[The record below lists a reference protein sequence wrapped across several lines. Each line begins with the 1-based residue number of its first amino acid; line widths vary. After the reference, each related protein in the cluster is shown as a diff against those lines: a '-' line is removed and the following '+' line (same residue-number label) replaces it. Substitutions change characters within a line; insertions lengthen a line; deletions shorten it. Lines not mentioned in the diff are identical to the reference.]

1 MHEPVKDSLVETL
14 VDDRYFV
21 RSLIARGGMSTVY
34 LATDRRLDRDVALK
48 VLYPHLAADR
58 GFLRRFESEAKSA
71 ARLSH
76 PHVVGVLDQGIA
88 DDLAYLVMEYVP
100 GRTLRGLLDERGP
113 LSPRLALALMDAV
126 VEGLAA
132 AHDAGLVHRDVK
144 PENVLLADNGR
155 IKIADF
161 GLARAVSTSTN
172 TGTLVG
178 TVAYL
183 APELVTGG
191 GADERSDV
199 YSAGIMLYE
208 MLTGSQP
215 FTGDSP
221 IQVAFAHVHSAV
233 PPASDLC
240 PGLADDL
247 DELVRWCTARDPE
260 ERPVNGRALLG
271 ELRHIRASLSDDQLD
286 FRCEP
291 ELRSDPGAG
300 APTEALSGLPGGPA
314 AGATE
319 VIAAD
324 AATSVIDT
332 SSLRQGGNPTEVIS
346 RADNAT
352 TVFPAGTRPPG
363 DPGHAGGG
371 DYPDGP
377 YGEGHPDDDGYGEDG
392 TDGAGDRP
400 ASRTDRRLARREDR
414 ERMRE
419 NEREAHRPKMSLRS
433 GSPRRR
439 GILLAV
445 LIAAL
450 LAAAAFAG
458 WFFGAGPGALVSVP
472 DVVNVSEEEAGREL
486 ESAGLKYST
495 NEVYDEVVSAG
506 LAVGT
511 DPAATQEVRRF
522 RPVTLLVSK
531 GPQLFTVPNIVQ
543 RSVEAAET
551 DLEEADLVLG
561 TVTED
566 YSETVPAGSIVSQ
579 QPLPDTLLR
588 LGTPVNV
595 TVSKGPAPVDV
606 PDVTGQ
612 DEADAVSAIEDAGLV
627 AAVAPEKVNSAS
639 VPAGAVVSQAPA
651 GGVLERGSTVT
662 LTISMGPRMVEVPNY
677 VGRRAEDARADLEG
691 RGFTVKTENLLGGLL
706 GLVRDQEP
714 GAGTAPE
721 GSTIVLKVV

>member
-1 MHEPVKDSLVETL
+1 M

-21 RSLIARGGMSTVY
+21 RSLVARGGMSSVY

-76 PHVVGVLDQGIA
+76 PHVVGVLDQGIT
-88 DDLAYLVMEYVP
+88 DSLAYLVMEYVP

-183 APELVTGG
+183 APELVTAG

-208 MLTGSQP
+208 MLTGRQP

-221 IQVAFAHVHSAV
+221 IQVAFAHVHSSV
-233 PPASDLC
+233 PAPSALC
-240 PGLADDL
+240 PGLAEDL
-247 DELVRWCTARDPE
+247 DELVGWCTAKDPE

-271 ELRHIRASLSDDQLD
+271 ELRHIRTSLTDAELD
-286 FRCEP
+286 FRCTP
-291 ELRSDPGAG
+291 DPDSGAAAAG
-300 APTEALSGLPGGPA
+300 APTEALSSATQVLTA
-314 AGATE
+314 AG
-319 VIAAD
+319 

-332 SSLRQGGNPTEVIS
+332 SALRPDGAGSNATEVI
-346 RADNAT
+346 RRGDNAT
-352 TVFPAGTRPPG
+352 TVLPAGSRP
-363 DPGHAGGG
+363 AGGDTDRYGG
-371 DYPDGP
+371 DGDDADDDADDDYDADG
-377 YGEGHPDDDGYGEDG
+377 YDDDGRDLSP
-392 TDGAGDRP
+392 GAR
-400 ASRTDRRLARREDR
+400 RRLAKRDERDR
-414 ERMRE
+414 LRQDD
-419 NEREAHRPKMSLRS
+419 REAHRPQMSLRS
-433 GSPRRR
+433 GKPRRR

-445 LIAAL
+445 LLTVL
-450 LAAAAFAG
+450 LAAVAFAG

-472 DVVNVSEEEAGREL
+472 DVSNVSVEEAGTQL
-486 ESAGLKYST
+486 GDAGLSYT
-495 NEVYDEVVSAG
+495 TDEVFDEVVAAG

-511 DPAATQEVRRF
+511 DPAATREIRRF

-531 GPQLFTVPNIVQ
+531 GPQLFSVPNVVQ
-543 RSVEAAET
+543 RTVEAAGT
-551 DLEEADLVLG
+551 DLQEAELTLG
-561 TVTED
+561 AVTEE
-566 YSETVPAGSIVSQ
+566 YSESIAAGTIISQ

-588 LGTPVNV
+588 LGAPVDV
-595 TVSKGPAPVDV
+595 TVSRGPAPVEV
-606 PDVTGQ
+606 PAVTGLG
-612 DEADAVSAIEDAGLV
+612 EDAAVKAVEAAGLTP
-627 AAVAPEKVNSAS
+627 AVAGEKVHSAS
-639 VPAGAVVSQAPA
+639 VPAGSVVAQTPA
-651 GGVLERGSTVT
+651 SGLLERGQTVT
-662 LTISMGPRMVEVPNY
+662 LTISLGPRMEEVPNY
-677 VGRRAEDARADLEG
+677 VGQRADTARADLES
-691 RGFTVKTENLLGGLL
+691 RGFTVEVENLLGGLL

-721 GSTIVLKVV
+721 GSTVILKVV

>member
-1 MHEPVKDSLVETL
+1 MKDSLVETL

-21 RSLIARGGMSTVY
+21 RSLVARGGMSSVY

-76 PHVVGVLDQGIA
+76 PHVVGVLDQGIT
-88 DDLAYLVMEYVP
+88 DSLAYLVMEYVP

-183 APELVTGG
+183 APELVTAG

-208 MLTGSQP
+208 MLTGRQP

-221 IQVAFAHVHSAV
+221 IQVAFAHVHSSV
-233 PPASDLC
+233 PAPSALC
-240 PGLADDL
+240 PGLAEDL
-247 DELVRWCTARDPE
+247 DELVGWCTAKDPE

-271 ELRHIRASLSDDQLD
+271 ELRHIRTSLTDAELD
-286 FRCEP
+286 FRCTP
-291 ELRSDPGAG
+291 DPDSGAAAAG
-300 APTEALSGLPGGPA
+300 APTEALSSATQVLTA
-314 AGATE
+314 AG
-319 VIAAD
+319 

-332 SSLRQGGNPTEVIS
+332 SALRPDGAGSNATEVI
-346 RADNAT
+346 RRGDNAT
-352 TVFPAGTRPPG
+352 TVLPAGSRP
-363 DPGHAGGG
+363 AGGDTDRYGG
-371 DYPDGP
+371 DGDDADDDADDDYDADG
-377 YGEGHPDDDGYGEDG
+377 YDDDGRDLSP
-392 TDGAGDRP
+392 GAR
-400 ASRTDRRLARREDR
+400 RRLAKRDERDR
-414 ERMRE
+414 LRQDD
-419 NEREAHRPKMSLRS
+419 REAHRPQMSLRS
-433 GSPRRR
+433 GKPRRR

-445 LIAAL
+445 LLTVL
-450 LAAAAFAG
+450 LAAVAFAG

-472 DVVNVSEEEAGREL
+472 DVSNVSVEEAGTQL
-486 ESAGLKYST
+486 GDAGLSYT
-495 NEVYDEVVSAG
+495 TDEVFDEVVAAG

-511 DPAATQEVRRF
+511 DPAATREIRRF

-531 GPQLFTVPNIVQ
+531 GPQLFSVPNVVQ
-543 RSVEAAET
+543 RTVEAAGT
-551 DLEEADLVLG
+551 DLQEAELTLG
-561 TVTED
+561 AVTEE
-566 YSETVPAGSIVSQ
+566 YSESIAAGTIISQ

-588 LGTPVNV
+588 LGAPVDV
-595 TVSKGPAPVDV
+595 TVSRGPAPVEV
-606 PDVTGQ
+606 PAVTGLG
-612 DEADAVSAIEDAGLV
+612 EDAAVKAVEAAGLTP
-627 AAVAPEKVNSAS
+627 AVAGEKVHSAS
-639 VPAGAVVSQAPA
+639 VPAGSVVAQTPA
-651 GGVLERGSTVT
+651 SGLLERGQTVT
-662 LTISMGPRMVEVPNY
+662 LTISLGPRMEEVPNY
-677 VGRRAEDARADLEG
+677 VGQRADTARADLES
-691 RGFTVKTENLLGGLL
+691 RGFTVEVENLLGGLL

-721 GSTIVLKVV
+721 GSTVILKVV

>member
-14 VDDRYFV
+14 VDNRYHV

-88 DDLAYLVMEYVP
+88 DNLAYLVMEYVP
-100 GRTLRGLLDERGP
+100 GRTLRGLLDERGS

-208 MLTGSQP
+208 MLTGRQP
-215 FTGDSP
+215 YTGDVP
-221 IQVAFAHVHSAV
+221 IQVAFAHVHSSV
-233 PPASDLC
+233 PAPSALC
-240 PGLADDL
+240 PGLAEDL

-260 ERPVNGRALLG
+260 DRPVNGRALLG
-271 ELRHIRASLSDDQLD
+271 ELRHIRTSLSDEELD
-286 FRCEP
+286 FHCP
-291 ELRSDPGAG
+291 PAGPDGTPGA
-300 APTEALSGLPGGPA
+300 
-314 AGATE
+314 ATE
-319 VIAAD
+319 VISGATQVLSAD
-324 AATSVIDT
+324 AATSVMDA
-332 SSLRQGGNPTEVIS
+332 SALGQGPPDGNHTEVIS

-352 TVFPAGTRPPG
+352 SVFPAGSHGYMEDTDDTDG
-363 DPGHAGGG
+363 D
-371 DYPDGP
+371 
-377 YGEGHPDDDGYGEDG
+377 GEPDDGYADG
-392 TDGAGDRP
+392 DGLSAR
-400 ASRTDRRLARREDR
+400 ARRRLEKREDR
-414 ERMRE
+414 DRMRE
-419 NEREAHRPKMSLRS
+419 NDREAHRPQVALRS
-433 GSPRRR
+433 GKPRRR
-439 GILLAV
+439 GILLGVLVAV
-445 LIAAL
+445 L

-472 DVVNVSEEEAGREL
+472 DVSNVSVEEAGVQL
-486 ESAGLKYST
+486 GDAGLTYTT
-495 NEVYDEVVSAG
+495 NEVFDEVVAAG

-511 DPAATQEVRRF
+511 DPEAAREIRRF
-522 RPVTLLVSK
+522 QPVTLLVSK
-531 GPQLFTVPNIVQ
+531 GPQLFSVPNIVQ
-543 RSVEAAET
+543 RSVESA
-551 DLEEADLVLG
+551 EADLADAQLVLG
-561 TVTED
+561 TVAEE
-566 YSETVPAGSIVSQ
+566 YSESVEIGKIIAQ
-579 QPLPDTLLR
+579 QPLPDTQLR
-588 LGTPVNV
+588 LGSPVDI
-595 TVSKGPAPVDV
+595 TVSKGPAPVEV
-606 PDVTGQ
+606 PTVTGQ
-612 DEADAVSAIEDAGLV
+612 AEEAAVKAIEAAGLT
-627 AAVAPEKVNSAS
+627 AEVAPDKVNSAT
-639 VPAGAVVSQAPA
+639 VPAGAVVSQTPA
-651 GGVLERGSTVT
+651 SGLLERGSTVT
-662 LTISMGPRMVEVPNY
+662 LTLSMGPRMVEVPNY
-677 VGRRAEDARADLEG
+677 VGRRAEDAKADLES
-691 RGFTVKTENLLGGLL
+691 RGFTVGVENLLGGLL
-706 GLVRDQEP
+706 GLVRDQDP

-721 GSTIVLKVV
+721 GSTVTLKVV

>member
-14 VDDRYFV
+14 VDNRYHV

-88 DDLAYLVMEYVP
+88 DNLAYLVMEYVP
-100 GRTLRGLLDERGP
+100 GRTLRGLLDERGS

-208 MLTGSQP
+208 MLTGRQP
-215 FTGDSP
+215 YTGDVP
-221 IQVAFAHVHSAV
+221 IQVAFAHVHSSV
-233 PPASDLC
+233 PAPSALC
-240 PGLADDL
+240 PGLAEDL

-260 ERPVNGRALLG
+260 DRPVNGRALLG
-271 ELRHIRASLSDDQLD
+271 ELRHIRTSLSDEELD
-286 FRCEP
+286 FHWP
-291 ELRSDPGAG
+291 PAGTDG
-300 APTEALSGLPGGPA
+300 APDA
-314 AGATE
+314 ATE
-319 VIAAD
+319 VISGATQVLSAG
-324 AATSVIDT
+324 AATSIIDA
-332 SSLRQGGNPTEVIS
+332 SALGQGSPDGNHTEVIS
-346 RADNAT
+346 RTDNAT
-352 TVFPAGTRPPG
+352 TVFPAGSHGYDDDDTDGDG
-363 DPGHAGGG
+363 DP
-371 DYPDGP
+371 
-377 YGEGHPDDDGYGEDG
+377 EDGYADADSDG
-392 TDGAGDRP
+392 LSAR
-400 ASRTDRRLARREDR
+400 ARRRLEKREDR
-414 ERMRE
+414 DRMRE
-419 NEREAHRPKMSLRS
+419 NDREAHRPQVALRS
-433 GSPRRR
+433 GKPRRR
-439 GILLAV
+439 GILLGVLVAV
-445 LIAAL
+445 L

-472 DVVNVSEEEAGREL
+472 DVSNVSVEEAGVQL
-486 ESAGLKYST
+486 GDAGLTYTT
-495 NEVYDEVVSAG
+495 NEVFDEVVAAG

-511 DPAATQEVRRF
+511 DPEAAREIRRF
-522 RPVTLLVSK
+522 QPVTLLVSK
-531 GPQLFTVPNIVQ
+531 GPQLFSVPNIVQ
-543 RSVEAAET
+543 RTVESA
-551 DLEEADLVLG
+551 EADLADAQLVLG
-561 TVTED
+561 TVTEA
-566 YSETVPAGSIVSQ
+566 YSESVETGKIISQ
-579 QPLPDTLLR
+579 QPLPDTQLR
-588 LGTPVNV
+588 LGSPVDI
-595 TVSKGPAPVDV
+595 TVSKGPAPVEV
-606 PDVTGQ
+606 PAVTGQ
-612 DEADAVSAIEDAGLV
+612 AEEAAVKAIEAAGLT
-627 AAVAPEKVNSAS
+627 AAVVPDKVNSPT
-639 VPAGAVVSQAPA
+639 VPAGAVVSQTPA
-651 GGVLERGSTVT
+651 SGLLERGSTVT

-677 VGRRAEDARADLEG
+677 VGRRADDAKADLES
-691 RGFTVKTENLLGGLL
+691 RGFTVNVENLLGGLL
-706 GLVRDQEP
+706 GLVRDQDP

-721 GSTIVLKVV
+721 GSTVTLKVV

>member
-14 VDDRYFV
+14 VDNRYHV

-88 DDLAYLVMEYVP
+88 DNLAYLVMEYVP
-100 GRTLRGLLDERGP
+100 GRTLRGLLDERGS

-208 MLTGSQP
+208 MLTGRQP
-215 FTGDSP
+215 YTGDVP
-221 IQVAFAHVHSAV
+221 IQVAFAHVHSSV
-233 PPASDLC
+233 PAPSALC
-240 PGLADDL
+240 PGLAEDL

-260 ERPVNGRALLG
+260 DRPVNGRALLG
-271 ELRHIRASLSDDQLD
+271 ELRHIRTSLSDEELD
-286 FRCEP
+286 FHCP
-291 ELRSDPGAG
+291 PAGPDGTPGA
-300 APTEALSGLPGGPA
+300 
-314 AGATE
+314 ATE
-319 VIAAD
+319 VISGATQVLSAD
-324 AATSVIDT
+324 AATSVIDA
-332 SSLRQGGNPTEVIS
+332 SALGQGSPDGNHTEVIS
-346 RADNAT
+346 RTDNAT
-352 TVFPAGTRPPG
+352 SVFPAGSHGYTEDSDDTDG
-363 DPGHAGGG
+363 D
-371 DYPDGP
+371 
-377 YGEGHPDDDGYGEDG
+377 GEPDDGYADG
-392 TDGAGDRP
+392 DGLSAR
-400 ASRTDRRLARREDR
+400 ARRRLEKREDR
-414 ERMRE
+414 DRMRE
-419 NEREAHRPKMSLRS
+419 NDREAHRPQVALRS
-433 GSPRRR
+433 GKPRRR
-439 GILLAV
+439 GILLGVLVAV
-445 LIAAL
+445 L

-472 DVVNVSEEEAGREL
+472 DVSNVSVEEAGVQL
-486 ESAGLKYST
+486 GDAGLTYTT
-495 NEVYDEVVSAG
+495 NEVFDEVVAAG

-511 DPAATQEVRRF
+511 DPEAAREIRRF
-522 RPVTLLVSK
+522 QPVTLLVSK
-531 GPQLFTVPNIVQ
+531 GPQLFSVPNIVQ
-543 RSVEAAET
+543 RSVESA
-551 DLEEADLVLG
+551 EADLADAQLVLG
-561 TVTED
+561 AVAEE
-566 YSETVPAGSIVSQ
+566 YSESIEIGKIISQ
-579 QPLPDTLLR
+579 QPLPDTQLR
-588 LGTPVNV
+588 LGSPVDI
-595 TVSKGPAPVDV
+595 TVSKGPAPVEV
-606 PDVTGQ
+606 PAVTGQ
-612 DEADAVSAIEDAGLV
+612 AEEAAVKAIEAAGLT
-627 AAVAPEKVNSAS
+627 AEVAPDKVNSAT
-639 VPAGAVVSQAPA
+639 VPAGAVVSQTPA
-651 GGVLERGSTVT
+651 SGLLERGSTVT
-662 LTISMGPRMVEVPNY
+662 LTLSLGPRMVEVPNY
-677 VGRRAEDARADLEG
+677 VGRRAEDAKADLES
-691 RGFTVKTENLLGGLL
+691 RGFTVSVENLLGGLL
-706 GLVRDQEP
+706 GLVRDQDP

-721 GSTIVLKVV
+721 GSTVTLKVV

>member
-14 VDDRYFV
+14 VDNRYHV

-88 DDLAYLVMEYVP
+88 DNLAYLVMEYVP
-100 GRTLRGLLDERGP
+100 GRTLRGLLDERGS

-208 MLTGSQP
+208 MLTGRQP
-215 FTGDSP
+215 YTGDVP
-221 IQVAFAHVHSAV
+221 IQVAFAHVHSSV
-233 PPASDLC
+233 PAPSALC
-240 PGLADDL
+240 PGLAEDL

-260 ERPVNGRALLG
+260 DRPVNGRALLG
-271 ELRHIRASLSDDQLD
+271 ELRHIRTSLTDEELD
-286 FRCEP
+286 FHCP
-291 ELRSDPGAG
+291 PAGQDAAPGA
-300 APTEALSGLPGGPA
+300 
-314 AGATE
+314 ATE
-319 VIAAD
+319 VISGATQVLSAG

-332 SSLRQGGNPTEVIS
+332 SAMDQGSPDGNHTEVIS
-346 RADNAT
+346 RTDNAT
-352 TVFPAGTRPPG
+352 TVFPAGSHGYTG
-363 DPGHAGGG
+363 DG
-371 DYPDGP
+371 DDTDEDG
-377 YGEGHPDDDGYGEDG
+377 EADDGYGDADSDG
-392 TDGAGDRP
+392 LSAR
-400 ASRTDRRLARREDR
+400 ARRRLEKREDR
-414 ERMRE
+414 DRMRE
-419 NEREAHRPKMSLRS
+419 NDREAHRPQVALRS
-433 GSPRRR
+433 GKPRRR
-439 GILLAV
+439 GILLGV
-445 LIAAL
+445 LVAFL
-450 LAAAAFAG
+450 LAAAGFAG

-472 DVVNVSEEEAGREL
+472 DVSNISVEEAGVQL
-486 ESAGLKYST
+486 GDAGLSYTT
-495 NEVYDEVVSAG
+495 NEVFDEVVAAG

-511 DPAATQEVRRF
+511 DPEAAREIRRF
-522 RPVTLLVSK
+522 QPVTLLVSK
-531 GPQLFTVPNIVQ
+531 GPQLFSVPNIVQ
-543 RSVEAAET
+543 RSVESAET
-551 DLEEADLVLG
+551 DLADAQLVLG
-561 TVTED
+561 AVAEE
-566 YSETVPAGSIVSQ
+566 YSESVEIGKIISQ
-579 QPLPDTLLR
+579 QPLPDTQLR
-588 LGTPVNV
+588 MGSPVDI
-595 TVSKGPAPVDV
+595 TVSKGPAPVEV
-606 PDVTGQ
+606 PAVTGQ
-612 DEADAVSAIEDAGLV
+612 AEEAAVKAIEAAGLT
-627 AAVAPEKVNSAS
+627 AAVAPDKVNSAT
-639 VPAGAVVSQAPA
+639 VPAGAVVSQTPA
-651 GGVLERGSTVT
+651 SGLLERGSTVT

-677 VGRRAEDARADLEG
+677 VGRRAEDAKADLES
-691 RGFTVKTENLLGGLL
+691 RGFTVRVENLLGGLL
-706 GLVRDQEP
+706 GLVRDQDP

-721 GSTIVLKVV
+721 GSTVTLKVV

>member
-14 VDDRYFV
+14 VDNRYHV

-88 DDLAYLVMEYVP
+88 DNLAYLVMEYVP
-100 GRTLRGLLDERGP
+100 GRTLRGLLDERGS

-208 MLTGSQP
+208 MLTGRQP
-215 FTGDSP
+215 YTGDVP
-221 IQVAFAHVHSAV
+221 IQVAFAHVHSSV
-233 PPASDLC
+233 PAPSALC
-240 PGLADDL
+240 PGLAEDL

-260 ERPVNGRALLG
+260 DRPVNGRALLG
-271 ELRHIRASLSDDQLD
+271 ELRHIRTSLSDEELD
-286 FRCEP
+286 FHCP
-291 ELRSDPGAG
+291 PAGPDGTPGA
-300 APTEALSGLPGGPA
+300 
-314 AGATE
+314 ATE
-319 VIAAD
+319 VISGATQVLSAD
-324 AATSVIDT
+324 AATSVMDA
-332 SSLRQGGNPTEVIS
+332 SALGQGSPDGNHTEVIS
-346 RADNAT
+346 RTDNAT
-352 TVFPAGTRPPG
+352 SVFPAGSHGYTEDSDDTDG
-363 DPGHAGGG
+363 D
-371 DYPDGP
+371 
-377 YGEGHPDDDGYGEDG
+377 GEPDDGYADG
-392 TDGAGDRP
+392 DGLSAR
-400 ASRTDRRLARREDR
+400 ARRRLEKREDR
-414 ERMRE
+414 DRMRE
-419 NEREAHRPKMSLRS
+419 NDREAHRPQVALRS
-433 GSPRRR
+433 GKPRRR
-439 GILLAV
+439 GILLGVLVAV
-445 LIAAL
+445 L

-472 DVVNVSEEEAGREL
+472 DVSNVSVEEAGVQL
-486 ESAGLKYST
+486 GDAGLTYTT
-495 NEVYDEVVSAG
+495 NEVFDEVVAAG

-511 DPAATQEVRRF
+511 DPEAAREIRRF
-522 RPVTLLVSK
+522 QPVTLLVSK
-531 GPQLFTVPNIVQ
+531 GPQLFSVPNIVQ
-543 RSVEAAET
+543 RSVESA
-551 DLEEADLVLG
+551 EADLADAQLVLG
-561 TVTED
+561 AVAEE
-566 YSETVPAGSIVSQ
+566 YSESIEIGKIISQ
-579 QPLPDTLLR
+579 QPLPDTQLR
-588 LGTPVNV
+588 LGSPVDI
-595 TVSKGPAPVDV
+595 TVSKGPAPVEV
-606 PDVTGQ
+606 PAVTGQ
-612 DEADAVSAIEDAGLV
+612 AEEAAVKAIEAAGLT
-627 AAVAPEKVNSAS
+627 AEVAPDKVNSAT
-639 VPAGAVVSQAPA
+639 VPAGAVVSQTPA
-651 GGVLERGSTVT
+651 SGLLERGSTVT
-662 LTISMGPRMVEVPNY
+662 LTLSLGPRMVEVPNY
-677 VGRRAEDARADLEG
+677 VGRRAEDAKADLES
-691 RGFTVKTENLLGGLL
+691 RGFTVSVENLLGGLL
-706 GLVRDQEP
+706 GLVRDQDP

-721 GSTIVLKVV
+721 GSTVTLKVV

>member
-14 VDDRYFV
+14 VDNRYHV

-88 DDLAYLVMEYVP
+88 DNLAYLVMEYVP
-100 GRTLRGLLDERGP
+100 GRTLRGLLDERGS

-126 VEGLAA
+126 IEGLAA

-208 MLTGSQP
+208 MLTGRQP
-215 FTGDSP
+215 YTGDVP
-221 IQVAFAHVHSAV
+221 IQVAFAHVHSSV
-233 PPASDLC
+233 PAPSALC
-240 PGLADDL
+240 PGLAEDL

-260 ERPVNGRALLG
+260 DRPVNGRALLG
-271 ELRHIRASLSDDQLD
+271 ELRHIRTSLTDEELD
-286 FRCEP
+286 FHCPP
-291 ELRSDPGAG
+291 EGQDTAPGA
-300 APTEALSGLPGGPA
+300 ATDVIS
-314 AGATE
+314 GATQ
-319 VIAAD
+319 VLSAG

-332 SSLRQGGNPTEVIS
+332 SAMDQGSPDGNHTEVIS
-346 RADNAT
+346 RTDNAT
-352 TVFPAGTRPPG
+352 TVFPAGSHGYTG
-363 DPGHAGGG
+363 DG
-371 DYPDGP
+371 DDTDEDG
-377 YGEGHPDDDGYGEDG
+377 EADDGYGDADSDG
-392 TDGAGDRP
+392 LSAR
-400 ASRTDRRLARREDR
+400 ARRRLEKREDR
-414 ERMRE
+414 DRMRE
-419 NEREAHRPKMSLRS
+419 NDREAHRPQVALRS
-433 GSPRRR
+433 GKPRRR
-439 GILLAV
+439 GILLGV
-445 LIAAL
+445 LVAFL
-450 LAAAAFAG
+450 LAAAGFAG

-472 DVVNVSEEEAGREL
+472 DVSNISVEEAGVQL
-486 ESAGLKYST
+486 GDAGLSYTT
-495 NEVYDEVVSAG
+495 NEVFDEVVAAG

-511 DPAATQEVRRF
+511 DPEAAREIRRF
-522 RPVTLLVSK
+522 QPVTLLVSK
-531 GPQLFTVPNIVQ
+531 GPQLFSVPNIVQ
-543 RSVEAAET
+543 RSVESAET
-551 DLEEADLVLG
+551 DLADAQLVLG
-561 TVTED
+561 AVAEE
-566 YSETVPAGSIVSQ
+566 YSESVEIGKIISQ
-579 QPLPDTLLR
+579 QPLPDTQLR
-588 LGTPVNV
+588 MGSPVDI
-595 TVSKGPAPVDV
+595 TVSKGPAPVEV
-606 PDVTGQ
+606 PAVTGQ
-612 DEADAVSAIEDAGLV
+612 AEEAAVKAIEAAGLT
-627 AAVAPEKVNSAS
+627 AAVAPDKVNSAT
-639 VPAGAVVSQAPA
+639 VPAGAVVSQTPA
-651 GGVLERGSTVT
+651 SGLLERGSTVT

-677 VGRRAEDARADLEG
+677 VGRRAEDAKADLES
-691 RGFTVKTENLLGGLL
+691 RGFTVRVENLLGGLL
-706 GLVRDQEP
+706 GLVRDQDP

-721 GSTIVLKVV
+721 GSTVTLKVV

>member
-14 VDDRYFV
+14 VDNRYHV

-88 DDLAYLVMEYVP
+88 DNLAYLVMEYVP
-100 GRTLRGLLDERGP
+100 GRTLRGLLDERGS

-208 MLTGSQP
+208 MLTGRQP
-215 FTGDSP
+215 YTGDVP
-221 IQVAFAHVHSAV
+221 IQVAFAHVHSSV
-233 PPASDLC
+233 PAPSALC
-240 PGLADDL
+240 PGLAEDL

-260 ERPVNGRALLG
+260 DRPVNGRALLG
-271 ELRHIRASLSDDQLD
+271 ELRHIRTSLSDEELD
-286 FRCEP
+286 FHCP
-291 ELRSDPGAG
+291 PAGPDGTPGA
-300 APTEALSGLPGGPA
+300 
-314 AGATE
+314 ATE
-319 VIAAD
+319 VISGATQVLSAD
-324 AATSVIDT
+324 AATSVIDA
-332 SSLRQGGNPTEVIS
+332 SALGQGSPDGNHTEVIS
-346 RADNAT
+346 RTDNAT
-352 TVFPAGTRPPG
+352 SVFPAGSHGYTE
-363 DPGHAGGG
+363 DS
-371 DYPDGP
+371 
-377 YGEGHPDDDGYGEDG
+377 DD
-392 TDGAGDRP
+392 TDGDGEPDAGYADGDGLSAR
-400 ASRTDRRLARREDR
+400 ARRRLEKREDR
-414 ERMRE
+414 DRMRE
-419 NEREAHRPKMSLRS
+419 NDREAHRPQVALRS
-433 GSPRRR
+433 GKPRRR
-439 GILLAV
+439 GILLGVLVAV
-445 LIAAL
+445 L

-472 DVVNVSEEEAGREL
+472 DVSNVSVEEAGVQL
-486 ESAGLKYST
+486 GDAGLTYTT
-495 NEVYDEVVSAG
+495 NEVFDEVVAAG

-511 DPAATQEVRRF
+511 DPEAAREIRRF
-522 RPVTLLVSK
+522 QPVTLLVSK
-531 GPQLFTVPNIVQ
+531 GPQLFSVPNIVQ
-543 RSVEAAET
+543 RSVESA
-551 DLEEADLVLG
+551 EADLADAQLVLG
-561 TVTED
+561 AVAEE
-566 YSETVPAGSIVSQ
+566 YSESIEIGKIISQ
-579 QPLPDTLLR
+579 QPLPDTQLR
-588 LGTPVNV
+588 LGSPVDI
-595 TVSKGPAPVDV
+595 TVSKGPAPVEV
-606 PDVTGQ
+606 PAVTGQ
-612 DEADAVSAIEDAGLV
+612 AEEAAVKAIEAAGLT
-627 AAVAPEKVNSAS
+627 AEVAPDKVNSAT
-639 VPAGAVVSQAPA
+639 VPAGAVVSQTPA
-651 GGVLERGSTVT
+651 SGLLERGSTVT
-662 LTISMGPRMVEVPNY
+662 LTLSLGPRMVEVPNY
-677 VGRRAEDARADLEG
+677 VGRRAEDAKADLES
-691 RGFTVKTENLLGGLL
+691 RGFTVSVENLLGGLL
-706 GLVRDQEP
+706 GLVRDQDP

-721 GSTIVLKVV
+721 GSTVTLKVV

>member
-1 MHEPVKDSLVETL
+1 M

-21 RSLIARGGMSTVY
+21 RSLVARGGMSSVY

-76 PHVVGVLDQGIA
+76 PHVVGVLDQGIT
-88 DDLAYLVMEYVP
+88 DSLAYLVMEYVP

-183 APELVTGG
+183 APELVTAG

-208 MLTGSQP
+208 MLTGRQP

-221 IQVAFAHVHSAV
+221 IQVAFAHVHSSV
-233 PPASDLC
+233 PVPSDLC
-240 PGLADDL
+240 PGLAEDL
-247 DELVRWCTARDPE
+247 DELVRWCTAKDPE

-271 ELRHIRASLSDDQLD
+271 ELRHIRTSLSDAELD
-286 FRCEP
+286 FRCAP
-291 ELRSDPGAG
+291 GTASGPSGAG
-300 APTEALSGLPGGPA
+300 TPTEAL

-319 VIAAD
+319 VLTAAG

-332 SSLRQGGNPTEVIS
+332 SALGAGGTRANHTEVIH
-346 RADNAT
+346 RNDNAT
-352 TVFPAGTRPPG
+352 TVFPAGSRGAG
-363 DPGHAGGG
+363 DDGADHG
-371 DYPDGP
+371 DGYDA
-377 YGEGHPDDDGYGEDG
+377 EGPDDDYDADDEADLSPN
-392 TDGAGDRP
+392 AR
-400 ASRTDRRLARREDR
+400 RRLAQRDERDR
-414 ERMRE
+414 QRL
-419 NEREAHRPKMSLRS
+419 NDREAHRPQVSLRS
-433 GSPRRR
+433 GKPRRR

-445 LIAAL
+445 LLTVL
-450 LAAAAFAG
+450 LAAVAFAG

-472 DVVNVSEEEAGREL
+472 DVSNASVEEAGTQL
-486 ESAGLKYST
+486 GDAGLNYT
-495 NEVYDEVVSAG
+495 TDEVFDEVVAAG

-511 DPAATQEVRRF
+511 DPGAAREIRRF
-522 RPVTLLVSK
+522 QPVKLLVSK
-531 GPQLFTVPNIVQ
+531 GPQLFSVPNVVQ
-543 RSVEAAET
+543 RTLEAAR
-551 DLEEADLVLG
+551 ADLQEGELALG
-561 TVTED
+561 AVTEE
-566 YSETVPAGSIVSQ
+566 YSESIEAGSIISQ

-588 LGTPVNV
+588 LGAPVDV
-595 TVSKGPAPVDV
+595 TVSMGPAPVEV
-606 PDVTGQ
+606 PAVTGLGE
-612 DEADAVSAIEDAGLV
+612 EAAVKAVEDAGLT
-627 AAVAPEKVNSAS
+627 AAVAPDKVNSTT
-639 VPAGAVVSQAPA
+639 VPAGAVVAQTPA
-651 GGVLERGSTVT
+651 SGLLERGSTVT
-662 LTISMGPRMVEVPNY
+662 LTISLGPRMVEVPNY
-677 VGRRAEDARADLEG
+677 VGQRAETARTDLES
-691 RGFTVKTENLLGGLL
+691 RGFTVEVENLLGGLL

-721 GSTIVLKVV
+721 GSTVILKVV

>member
-21 RSLIARGGMSTVY
+21 RSLIARGGMSSVY

-48 VLYPHLAADR
+48 VLFPHLASDR

-76 PHVVGVLDQGIA
+76 PHVVGVLDQGIT
-88 DDLAYLVMEYVP
+88 DSLAYLVMEYVP

-183 APELVTGG
+183 APELVTAG

-208 MLTGSQP
+208 MLTGRQP

-221 IQVAFAHVHSAV
+221 IQVAFAHVHSSV
-233 PPASDLC
+233 PAPSDLC
-240 PGLADDL
+240 PGLAEDL
-247 DELVRWCTARDPE
+247 DELVRWCTAKDPE

-271 ELRHIRASLSDDQLD
+271 ELRHIRTSLSDAELD
-286 FRCEP
+286 FRCTP
-291 ELRSDPGAG
+291 DPASGPSGAG
-300 APTEALSGLPGGPA
+300 TPTEAL

-319 VIAAD
+319 VLTAGGAAGAG

-332 SSLRQGGNPTEVIS
+332 SSLGAGGTRANHTEVIH
-346 RADNAT
+346 RNDNAT
-352 TVFPAGTRPPG
+352 TVFPAGSRGAG
-363 DPGHAGGG
+363 D
-371 DYPDGP
+371 DGADQDG
-377 YGEGHPDDDGYGEDG
+377 YDAEGPDDDYD
-392 TDGAGDRP
+392 TDGEADLSP
-400 ASRTDRRLARREDR
+400 NARRRRAQRDERDR
-414 ERMRE
+414 QRL
-419 NEREAHRPKMSLRS
+419 NDREAHRPQLSLRS
-433 GSPRRR
+433 GKPRRR

-445 LIAAL
+445 LLTVL
-450 LAAAAFAG
+450 LAAVAFAG

-472 DVVNVSEEEAGREL
+472 DVSNASVEEAGTQL
-486 ESAGLKYST
+486 GDAGLNYT
-495 NEVYDEVVSAG
+495 TDEVFDEVVAAG

-511 DPAATQEVRRF
+511 DPGAAREIRRF
-522 RPVTLLVSK
+522 QPVKLLVSK
-531 GPQLFTVPNIVQ
+531 GPQLFSVPNVVQ
-543 RSVEAAET
+543 RTLEAAR
-551 DLEEADLVLG
+551 ADLQEGELALG
-561 TVTED
+561 AVTEE
-566 YSETVPAGSIVSQ
+566 YSESIEAGSIISQ

-588 LGTPVNV
+588 LGAPVDV
-595 TVSKGPAPVDV
+595 TVSKGPAPVEV
-606 PDVTGQ
+606 PVVTGLG
-612 DEADAVSAIEDAGLV
+612 EDAALKAVEDAGLT
-627 AAVAPEKVNSAS
+627 AAVAPDKVNSAT
-639 VPAGAVVSQAPA
+639 VPAGAVVAQTPA
-651 GGVLERGSTVT
+651 SGLLERGSTVT
-662 LTISMGPRMVEVPNY
+662 LTISLGPRMVEVPNY
-677 VGRRAEDARADLEG
+677 VGQRAETARADLES
-691 RGFTVKTENLLGGLL
+691 RGFTVEVENLLGGLL

-721 GSTIVLKVV
+721 GSTVVLKVV

>member
-21 RSLIARGGMSTVY
+21 RSLVARGGMSSVY

-76 PHVVGVLDQGIA
+76 PHVVGVLDQGIT
-88 DDLAYLVMEYVP
+88 DSLAYLVMEYVP
-100 GRTLRGLLDERGP
+100 GRTLRGLMDERGP

-183 APELVTGG
+183 APELVTAG

-208 MLTGSQP
+208 MLTGRQP

-221 IQVAFAHVHSAV
+221 IQVAFAHVHSSV
-233 PPASDLC
+233 PAPSALC
-240 PGLADDL
+240 PGLAEDL
-247 DELVRWCTARDPE
+247 DDLVRWCTAKDPE

-271 ELRHIRASLSDDQLD
+271 ELRHIRTSLSDGELD
-286 FRCEP
+286 FRCAP
-291 ELRSDPGAG
+291 RPDHSPAASGS
-300 APTEALSGLPGGPA
+300 PTEALSG
-314 AGATE
+314 ATE
-319 VIAAD
+319 VLTGAG

-332 SSLRQGGNPTEVIS
+332 SALHPDGADGNSTEVIHRS
-346 RADNAT
+346 GNPT
-352 TVFPAGTRPPG
+352 TVFPSGGRPGSHDGGRGTDG
-363 DPGHAGGG
+363 
-371 DYPDGP
+371 YPADENDDT
-377 YGEGHPDDDGYGEDG
+377 YDDGDGEDG
-392 TDGAGDRP
+392 GDDGQGP
-400 ASRTDRRLARREDR
+400 QRRLSKRDERALARHND
-414 ERMRE
+414 
-419 NEREAHRPKMSLRS
+419 REAHRPQMSLRS
-433 GSPRRR
+433 GKPRRR
-439 GILLAV
+439 GILVAVLLAV
-445 LIAAL
+445 LIAG
-450 LAAAAFAG
+450 AAFAG

-472 DVVNVSEEEAGREL
+472 DVSNTAVEDAGTQL
-486 ESAGLKYST
+486 GDAGLTYT
-495 NEVYDEVVSAG
+495 TDEVFDEVVAAG

-511 DPAATQEVRRF
+511 DPAAPREVRRF
-522 RPVTLLVSK
+522 QPVILLVSK
-531 GPQLFTVPNIVQ
+531 GPELFPVPNVVQ
-543 RSVEAAET
+543 RTVEAAA
-551 DLEEADLVLG
+551 ADLQEAELTLG
-561 TVTED
+561 AVTEE
-566 YSETVPAGSIVSQ
+566 YSESVAAGSIISQ

-588 LGTPVNV
+588 LDAQVNV
-595 TVSKGPAPVDV
+595 TVSIGPAPVEV
-606 PDVTGQ
+606 PAVTGLGE
-612 DEADAVSAIEDAGLV
+612 EAAVEAVEAAGLT
-627 AAVAPEKVNSAS
+627 AAVAPDKVNSAS
-639 VPAGAVVSQAPA
+639 VPAGAVVAQTPA
-651 GGVLERGSTVT
+651 SGLLERGSTVT
-662 LTISMGPRMVEVPNY
+662 LTISLGPRMVEVPNY
-677 VGRRAEDARADLEG
+677 VGQRAESARADLES
-691 RGFTVKTENLLGGLL
+691 RGFTVEVENLLGGLL
-706 GLVRDQEP
+706 GLVRDQDP

-721 GSTIVLKVV
+721 GSTVILKVV